1 MKLFFVKQI
10 IIGFLILNSGIINAQ
25 IKKLGLSFIV
35 NYSRNTYQA
44 STQNWSVS
52 QCSKG
57 FLYFGNNDGILEY
70 DGSNWRIYPVP
81 NYSVVRSVL
90 AVGDTIYAGA
100 FEEIGFLA
108 SDNQGQ
114 LVWNSL
120 NHLVPDE
127 YRNFDEV
134 WKIFKQH
141 DRIIFQSFS
150 YIFILKGD
158 EFKVIEPEGVFSFMH
173 RVDDQFFI
181 VDRANGLMVL
191 EGDSLRFLS
200 SHPVF
205 FRNEIVSVLPFEKGK
220 FLIGTNNEG
229 VFIWDGSDLSAW
241 DTEVN
246 FQIRMHS
253 LFSGL
258 QLSNGSF
265 AFGTIGNGVYIADR
279 DGNVLQHLNRIKG
292 LQSNTVLA
300 LFQDSRNNLWM
311 GLDNGIDFVEISSPV
326 TILNYNFN
334 IETAYKSIIHNDIL
348 YVGTNQGLYAA
359 RVDELET
366 FSFHNSKFQLIKGTE
381 GQVWELDIIDNTLLC
396 GHNMGCFQIDGF
408 TARQISDIR
417 GFWSFLKPET
427 TDNIIIAGTYTGLVR
442 LQKQR
447 NQWQL
452 LDEVDGFR
460 ESSRSMFADDKG
472 YLWVSHGYRGL
483 FRLSPSEDFSH
494 AGKVE
499 FFKDELGLPAQL
511 PYNIQTINGEMVV
524 TTYDGIYIFDYN
536 RNYFV
541 LHPEL
546 NDLFAGK
553 GFIDKIQQDRFGN
566 LWYFTI
572 DYLGVMR
579 LLEDGTF
586 RDITAPFSGIN
597 SFLIPAFQNI
607 FIQDINNVFIGT
619 QYGLAHYSPTII
631 NDYSKP
637 EEIFFREISFYG
649 RLEQESFYTMHES
662 VEKSQTDKTQIPF
675 ALNSVMFRFTTPVYE
690 NPDEIRFSFR
700 LGGFDENW
708 SAWDAVNFKEYTNL
722 REGSYVFEVKSINSY
737 GIESPIRKFHF
748 IVEPPFLR
756 SRAAL
761 IIYTVLF
768 LMIVAG
774 NFYFVRR
781 RMLKI
786 RQREI
791 IRHEKRLARKEQIF
805 QEQSAL
811 SEKEIMHLRNE
822 SLQTEMK
829 HKNKELA
836 NATLHL
842 IQKNRTLTGLKNDLN
857 KLLRSIPADN
867 PEKQNVNNLLKKVN
881 KDLRNEKNWEL
892 FNSYFDEVHQDFISR
907 IKEKHSDLTPKE
919 LRMCAYLRM
928 NISTKEI
935 APLMNISV
943 RGVEI
948 SRYRL
953 RKKLNLNRDENLTEY
968 ILSF

>member
-1 MKLFFVKQI
+1 MKPLLKLAI
-10 IIGFLILNSGIINAQ
+10 IFLVILSSGVASAR
-25 IKKLGLSFIV
+25 IKNLGLPSIV

-52 QCSKG
+52 QCSRG
-57 FLYFGNNDGILEY
+57 FLYFGNNDGVLEY
-70 DGSNWRIYPVP
+70 DGTTWRIYSVP

-100 FEEIGFLA
+100 FEEFGFLA
-108 SDNQGQ
+108 PDKKGQ

-120 NHLVPDE
+120 NHLIPDE
-127 YRNFDEV
+127 YKNFDEI
-134 WKIFKQH
+134 WNIFKHQN
-141 DRIIFQSFS
+141 RIIFQSFS
-150 YIFILKGD
+150 YIFILED
-158 EFKVIEPEGVFSFMH
+158 DRLKVIEPQGGFSFMH
-173 RVDDQFFI
+173 KADDHFFI
-181 VDRANGLMVL
+181 VDRENGLMVL
-191 EGDSLRFLS
+191 ENDSLRLMS
-200 SHPVF
+200 SDPVF
-205 FRNEIVSVLPFEKGK
+205 FRNEITSVLPFEKRK

-229 VFIWDGSDLSAW
+229 IFLWDGSDISVW
-241 DTEVN
+241 DTEIN
-246 FQIRMHS
+246 TIISMHS
-253 LFSGL
+253 LFSGIRL
-258 QLSNGSF
+258 ADGSY
-265 AFGTIGNGVYIADR
+265 AFGSIGNGVYISDR
-279 DGNVLQHLNRIKG
+279 NGKILQHLNRIKG

-300 LFQDSRNNLWM
+300 LYQDYRNNLWM
-311 GLDNGIDFVEISSPV
+311 GLDNGIDFIEISSPIS
-326 TILNYNFN
+326 ILNYNFN
-334 IETAYKSIIHNDIL
+334 IETAYTSLIYNDIL

-359 RVDELET
+359 RVDDLESY
-366 FSFHNSKFQLIKGTE
+366 SFHTSKFQLIKGTE
-381 GQVWELDIIDNTLLC
+381 GQVWELDIIDNSLLC
-396 GHNMGCFQIDGF
+396 GHNLGSFQIDGF
-408 TARQISDIR
+408 NARQISDIR

-427 TDNIIIAGTYTGLVR
+427 VDDIVIAGTYTGLVR
-442 LQKQR
+442 LQKQGGL
-447 NQWQL
+447 WKL

-460 ESSRSMFADDKG
+460 ESSRSMFADEKG
-472 YLWVSHGYRGL
+472 FLWVSHGYRGL
-483 FRLSPSEDFSH
+483 FRLSPAEDFTH
-494 AGKVE
+494 AGEIK
-499 FFKDELGLPAQL
+499 FFGDELGLPTQL
-511 PYNIQTINGEMVV
+511 PYNIQKINGQMVI
-524 TTYDGIYIFDYN
+524 TAHDGIYVYDYSN
-536 RNYFV
+536 NYFIP
-541 LHPEL
+541 HNDL
-546 NDLFAGK
+546 NDLFEGK
-553 GFIDKIQQDRFGN
+553 GFIDKIHQDRFGN

-572 DYLGVMR
+572 DYIGVMR
-579 LLEDGTF
+579 FLEDGTF

-607 FIQDINNVFIGT
+607 FIKDNNNVFIGT
-619 QYGLAHYSPTII
+619 QHGLAHYNPSII
-631 NDYSKP
+631 NDYSQP
-637 EEIFFREISFYG
+637 EQVFIREVSFYG
-649 RLEQESFYTMHES
+649 RIEPVTFFSLNEALTNSQENNI
-662 VEKSQTDKTQIPF
+662 QTPF
-675 ALNSVMFRFTTPVYE
+675 ALNSVMFRFTTPVFE
-690 NPDEIRFSFR
+690 NPQKVRFSFR
-700 LGGFDENW
+700 LRGFEEHW
-708 SAWDAVNFKEYTNL
+708 SEWDAVNFKEYTNL
-722 REGSYVFEVKSINSY
+722 REGSYVFEVKAINSY
-737 GIESPIRKFHF
+737 GVESPVREFHF
-748 IVEPPFLR
+748 LVEPPFLR
-756 SRAAL
+756 SRNAY
-761 IIYTVLF
+761 IVYTILF
-768 LMIVAG
+768 FLIVAA

-786 RQREI
+786 RHREK

-892 FNSYFDEVHQDFISR
+892 FNSYFDEVHQDFINR
-907 IKEKHSDLTPKE
+907 IKEKHNDLTPKE

-953 RKKLNLNRDENLTEY
+953 RKKLNLSRDENLTEY